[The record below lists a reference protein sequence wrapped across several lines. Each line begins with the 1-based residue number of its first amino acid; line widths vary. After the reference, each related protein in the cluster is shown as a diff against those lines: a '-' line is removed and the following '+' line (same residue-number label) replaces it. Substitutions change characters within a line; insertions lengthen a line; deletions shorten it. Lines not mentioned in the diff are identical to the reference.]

1 MRKHAEV
8 CPVCKGSGKYR
19 DYTNCNY
26 TATIYVERTC
36 HGCNGTGWITVTDD
50 YTSGWENPPKGT
62 VVFSDSEADMNRY
75 FQEFCESRG
84 INFSEFCDKDD

>member
-1 MRKHAEV
+1 MKRHAEV

-36 HGCNGTGWITVTDD
+36 HGCNGSG
-50 YTSGWENPPKGT
+50 YTSGWENPPQGT
-62 VVFSDSEADMNRY
+62 IVFSDNETDMNKY

-84 INFSEFCDKDD
+84 IKYIEFCDKDD